1 MVALPEPLVGPRFS
15 TYSPEEVSWLLTD
28 LSGAELEMP
37 VAQRDERI
45 RAGVHY
51 AESLPVEYRPSA
63 EYLALVQVLL
73 GQSAR
78 RVAYLVGVVTET
90 VLAARGVDVVLV
102 SLARAGTPVGIL
114 MRRWGQ
120 QIHQLTA
127 PHYTMSIVRG
137 RGVDMV
143 ALRYL
148 ARHHD
153 PARVIFVDG
162 WTGKGTITRE
172 LRRALAHAATDGL
185 LFPAQL
191 AVLADPG
198 CCAHIYGTRRDT
210 LIPSACLNSTIS
222 GLVSRTVLHSTLLGP
237 HDFHGAKFYP
247 QLAQADLSN
256 HYLDAISA
264 RFGEVADLAARSAR
278 RRAAS
283 PRPPKHTGWAAA
295 RRIGSTHGV
304 DDMNFVKPGVG
315 ETTRALLRRVPW
327 KVLIDRIS
335 PPLPHIRL
343 LATHR
348 RAHLLDV
355 GDLPFSCV
363 ALIHP
368 RGSAP

>member
-1 MVALPEPLVGPRFS
+1 MPTLPEPLVGPRFS
-15 TYSPEEVSWLLTD
+15 TYCPEEVSWLLTD
-28 LSGAELEMP
+28 LSGAELELP

-63 EYLALVQVLL
+63 DYLALFQVLL
-73 GQSAR
+73 GQAAR
-78 RVAYLVGVVTET
+78 RVAYLVGVITET
-90 VLAARGVDVVLV
+90 VLAIRGVDVVLV

-120 QIHQLTA
+120 RIHHLST
-127 PHYTMSIVRG
+127 PHYTMSVVRG
-137 RGVDMV
+137 RGADLV

-153 PARVIFVDG
+153 PARVIFIDG

-172 LRRALAHAATDGL
+172 LGATLAHAATDGL
-185 LFPAQL
+185 RFPAQL
-191 AVLADPG
+191 AVMADPG
-198 CCAHIYGTRRDT
+198 GCAHIYGTRRDA

-222 GLVSRTVLHSTLLGP
+222 GLVSRTVLHSTLVGP
-237 HDFHGAKFYP
+237 NDFHGAKFYP
-247 QLAQADLSN
+247 HLAQVDLSN

-264 RFGEVADLAARSAR
+264 RFGEVADAAARRAR
-278 RRAAS
+278 ELAAS
-283 PRPPKHTGWAAA
+283 PQPPTHTGWAAA
-295 RRIGSTHGV
+295 RRIGDVHGV
-304 DDMNFVKPGVG
+304 ADLNFVKPGVG

-327 KVLIDRIS
+327 KVLIDHTS

-343 LATHR
+343 LANQR
-348 RAHLLDV
+348 RTRLLDV

-368 RGSAP
+368 RGDTR

>member
-1 MVALPEPLVGPRFS
+1 MSALPEPLVGPRFS

-37 VAQRDERI
+37 VAQRDECI
-45 RAGVHY
+45 RAGAHY

-63 EYLALVQVLL
+63 DYLALVQVLL
-73 GQSAR
+73 EQSAR
-78 RVAYLVGVVTET
+78 HVAYLVGVVTET
-90 VLAARGVDVVLV
+90 VLASRGVDVVLV

-127 PHYTMSIVRG
+127 PHYTMSVVRG

-162 WTGKGTITRE
+162 WTGKGTITHE

-185 LFPAQL
+185 VFPTQL

-198 CCAHIYGTRRDT
+198 CCAHIYGIRRDA

-327 KVLIDRIS
+327 KVLIHRTS

-343 LATHR
+343 LAAQR
-348 RAHLLDV
+348 RAHLVNV

-368 RGSAP
+368 GGSAP

>member
-15 TYSPEEVSWLLTD
+15 TYAPEEVSWLLTD

-63 EYLALVQVLL
+63 EYLALVQALL

-222 GLVSRTVLHSTLLGP
+222 GLVSRTVLHPTLLGP

-264 RFGEVADLAARSAR
+264 RFGEVADLAARGAR

-295 RRIGSTHGV
+295 RRIGSTHCV

-327 KVLIDRIS
+327 KVLIDRTS

-343 LATHR
+343 LATQR

-363 ALIHP
+363 TLIHP
-368 RGSAP
+368 GGSAP

>member
-1 MVALPEPLVGPRFS
+1 MAALPEPLVGPRFS

-37 VAQRDERI
+37 VTHRDDRI
-45 RAGVHY
+45 RAGMHY

-63 EYLALVQVLL
+63 DYLALFQVLL
-73 GQSAR
+73 RQAAR
-78 RVAYLVGVVTET
+78 RVAYMVGVITET
-90 VLAARGVDVVLV
+90 VLATRGVDVVLV

-120 QIHQLTA
+120 QIHHLSA

-137 RGVDMV
+137 RGADLV

-172 LRRALAHAATDGL
+172 LGRTLAHAATDGL
-185 LFPAQL
+185 CFPAQL

-198 CCAHIYGTRRDT
+198 CCAHIYGTRRDA

-222 GLVSRTVLHSTLLGP
+222 GLISRTVLHSTLVGP
-237 HDFHGAKFYP
+237 DDFHGAKFYP
-247 QLAQADLSN
+247 HLAQADLSN
-256 HYLDAISA
+256 HYLDAISGH
-264 RFGEVADLAARSAR
+264 FGEVADAAARRAR
-278 RRAAS
+278 GLAAS
-283 PRPPKHTGWAAA
+283 PRPPRHTGWAAA
-295 RRIGSTHGV
+295 RRIGAIHGV
-304 DDMNFVKPGVG
+304 EDMNFVKPGVG

-327 KVLIDRIS
+327 KVLINHTS

-343 LATHR
+343 LASQR
-348 RAHLLDV
+348 RAHLLEVD
-355 GDLPFSCV
+355 DLPFSCV

-368 RGSAP
+368 RGDTR